1 MAAEAAENALG
12 LAGAGSLPSGSTA
25 KDSAMNSA
33 NTPIL
38 DAACARRPT
47 LEVLP
52 QPLVERIVGE
62 ALEILWKIGVWVEN
76 PEAQQLLADG
86 GARLD
91 RASQRVF
98 IPEDLVWRCVR
109 SAPSAVQVFS
119 REGDPALHLEGLNV
133 YFDPGSAAVRI
144 LDWETGRARSP
155 VTADLV
161 AFARLADAL
170 PHLAAQSTALVP
182 SDVPEAIAD
191 RYRLFLVLLHS
202 SKPIVT
208 GTFTVEGF
216 AVMREMLACVAGD
229 EKRMRQRPMAIF
241 DACPSPP
248 LKWSRLTSQSLLDC
262 ARSGLPAELVSM
274 PLLGAT
280 APMTLAG
287 ALVQHTA
294 ENLSGVVMHQLAGA
308 GSPIIYGGSPAV
320 FDMRHG
326 TTAMGAP
333 ETALLVAAYAQIGRY
348 LGLPTHGYL
357 GQSDAKVIDAQAGL
371 ESSLGAVVAA
381 LAGVNVVSGAG
392 MLEFESCQSLEKL
405 VLDDEICG
413 MAQRLVQ
420 GVQPRTE
427 PLAEDLF
434 AGRGQGE
441 QFLTSPATLRW
452 LREEA
457 NPPSEVIDRLPRQKW
472 QEKGGQTALERAHR
486 RAEHL
491 LQHHHPRP
499 LADDVRASLTE
510 IMARDAKRYGLD
522 RLPYSG

>member
-1 MAAEAAENALG
+1 MTSPKSPSAA
-12 LAGAGSLPSGSTA
+12 
-25 KDSAMNSA
+25 
-33 NTPIL
+33 
-38 DAACARRPT
+38 AACLRRPA
-47 LEVLP
+47 LEVLSP
-52 QPLVERIVGE
+52 PMVERIVAE
-62 ALEILWKIGVWVEN
+62 ALQVLWKVGVWVES
-76 PEAQQLLADG
+76 PEAQEVFAEG

-91 RASQRVF
+91 RASQRVY

-109 SAPSAVQVFS
+109 SAPSALEVFS
-119 REGDPALHLEGLNV
+119 RDGEPALQLQGLNV

-144 LDWETGRARSP
+144 LDGQTGQARLP

-182 SDVPEAIAD
+182 SDVPESIAD

-202 SKPIVT
+202 SKPVVT

-216 AVMREMLACVAGD
+216 AVMQEMLACVAGD
-229 EKRMRQRPMAIF
+229 QQRMRQRPMAIF

-248 LKWSRLTSQSLLDC
+248 LKWSRLTAQSLLDC

-294 ENLSGVVMHQLAGA
+294 ENLSGVVLHQLGGP
-308 GSPIIYGGSPAV
+308 GSPIIYGGSPAL

-333 ETALLVAAYAQIGRY
+333 ETALLVAAYAQIGRH

-357 GQSDAKVIDAQAGL
+357 GQSDAKVVDAQAGL

-405 VLDDEICG
+405 VIDDEICG

-420 GVQPRTE
+420 GVEARTE

-434 AGRGQGE
+434 AGLGE
-441 QFLTSPATLRW
+441 GEPFLTSPTTLRW
-452 LREEA
+452 LRQEA
-457 NPPSEVIDRLPRQKW
+457 SHPTAVIDRQPRRAW
-472 QEKGGQTALERAHR
+472 EGAGRQTVLERAR
-486 RAEHL
+486 RRVQELLEHH
-491 LQHHHPRP
+491 QPKP
-499 LADDVRASLTE
+499 LGDDVRAALTD
-510 IMARDAKRYGLD
+510 IMTRDAKRHGLD
-522 RLPYSG
+522 RLPYPA

>member
-1 MAAEAAENALG
+1 M
-12 LAGAGSLPSGSTA
+12 SIA
-25 KDSAMNSA
+25 KSQI
-33 NTPIL
+33 P
-38 DAACARRPT
+38 DAACVRRPV
-47 LEVLP
+47 LEVLT
-52 QPLVERIVGE
+52 QPLVERIVAE
-62 ALEILWKIGVWVEN
+62 ALEVLGKVGVWVES
-76 PEAQQLLADG
+76 PEAQQVFAEG

-91 RASQRVF
+91 RASQRVY
-98 IPEDLVWRCVR
+98 IPEELVWRCVR

-119 REGDPALHLEGLNV
+119 REGEPALQLEGLNV

-144 LDWETGRARSP
+144 LDWETGRARLP

-182 SDVPEAIAD
+182 SDVPEPIAD

-208 GTFTVEGF
+208 GTFTIEGF

-229 EKRMRQRPMAIF
+229 EKQMRQRPMAIF

-248 LKWSRLTSQSLLDC
+248 LRWSRLTAQSLLDC

-294 ENLSGVVMHQLAGA
+294 ENLSGVVLHQLAGP
-308 GSPIIYGGSPAV
+308 GSPIIYGGSPAL

-357 GQSDAKVIDAQAGL
+357 GQSDAKVVDAQAGL
-371 ESSLGAVVAA
+371 ESSLGTVVAA

-405 VLDDEICG
+405 VIDDEICG
-413 MAQRLVQ
+413 LAQRLVQ
-420 GVQPRTE
+420 GVQPRTH

-434 AGRGQGE
+434 AGLEHGG
-441 QFLTSPATLRW
+441 QFLTSPTTLRW
-452 LREEA
+452 LRAEA
-457 NPPSEVIDRLPRQKW
+457 RHPSLVIDRLPRRTW
-472 QEKGGQTALERAHR
+472 EETGSPTALQRAHR
-486 RAEHL
+486 RVQELLEH
-491 LQHHHPRP
+491 HSPKP
-499 LADDVRASLTE
+499 LADDVRAALMD
-510 IMARDAKRYGLD
+510 IMARDAKRYGVD
-522 RLPYSG
+522 RLPYRV

>member
-1 MAAEAAENALG
+1 MTRAESPIPEAAG
-12 LAGAGSLPSGSTA
+12 V
-25 KDSAMNSA
+25 
-33 NTPIL
+33 
-38 DAACARRPT
+38 RRPA
-47 LEVLP
+47 LEVLT
-52 QPLVERIVGE
+52 QALVERIVTE
-62 ALEILWKIGVWVEN
+62 ALEVLWKVGVWIES
-76 PEAQQLLADG
+76 PEAQQVFAEG

-91 RASQRVF
+91 RASQRVY

-109 SAPSAVQVFS
+109 SAPSAVKVFS
-119 REGDPALHLEGLNV
+119 REGEPTLQLEGLNV

-144 LDWETGRARSP
+144 LEWPTGRARLP

-182 SDVPEAIAD
+182 SDVPESIAD
-191 RYRLFLVLLHS
+191 RYRLYLVLLHS

-216 AVMREMLACVAGD
+216 AVMREMLACVAGGD
-229 EKRMRQRPMAIF
+229 QRMRQRPTAIF

-248 LKWSRLTSQSLLDC
+248 LKWSRLTAQSLLDC

-274 PLLGAT
+274 PLVGAT
-280 APMTLAG
+280 APVTLAG

-294 ENLSGVVMHQLAGA
+294 ENLSGVVLHQLAGP
-308 GSPIIYGGSPAV
+308 GSPIIYGGSPAL

-326 TTAMGAP
+326 TTAMGAA

-357 GQSDAKVIDAQAGL
+357 GQSDAKVVDAQAGL
-371 ESSLGAVVAA
+371 ESSLGTVVAA

-405 VLDDEICG
+405 VIDDEICG
-413 MAQRLVQ
+413 LAQRLVQ
-420 GVQPRTE
+420 GVQPRTQ
-427 PLAEDLF
+427 PLAADLF
-434 AGRGQGE
+434 AGPEHGE
-441 QFLTSPATLRW
+441 TFLTSPTTLCW

-457 NPPSEVIDRLPRQKW
+457 AYPTPVIDRLPRRTW
-472 QEKGGQTALERAHR
+472 EEAGGPSALERAHR
-486 RAEHL
+486 RVQELLEHH
-491 LQHHHPRP
+491 QPQP
-499 LADDVRASLTE
+499 LADEVQAALTD
-510 IMARDAKRYGLD
+510 IMARDAKRHGLD
-522 RLPYSG
+522 RLPYGA